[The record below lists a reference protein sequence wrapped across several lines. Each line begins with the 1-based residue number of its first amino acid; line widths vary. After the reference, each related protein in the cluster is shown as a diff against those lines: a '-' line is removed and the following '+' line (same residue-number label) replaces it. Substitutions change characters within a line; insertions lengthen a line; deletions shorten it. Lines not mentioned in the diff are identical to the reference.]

1 MQQTQSVF
9 ALFPLLISMKE
20 QLQLFVLVTRGNR
33 WCKCKKTKALRVV
46 GLLRWI
52 PIEQFF
58 WTIHTTLFRLLTEHF
73 LFIYFLIYI
82 YILTPSDWTRCCF
95 EGRLVSGAT
104 GIFCLWNRQTME
116 QFTAVQLISK
126 AAHLFTRKAKRSRI
140 HSHHCQ
146 TQMPLFEFRAR
157 KGISANLSQ
166 IICLASR

>member
-1 MQQTQSVF
+1 MQQTQSLV

-20 QLQLFVLVTRGNR
+20 QLQLFVLVTRG
-33 WCKCKKTKALRVV
+33 KCKKLKPW
-46 GLLRWI
+46 GLWGYWDGSPLNSSFELYIQPCFAYWLSI
-52 PIEQFF
+52 FF
-58 WTIHTTLFRLLTEHF
+58 F
-73 LFIYFLIYI
+73 LIYFLIYI
-82 YILTPSDWTRCCF
+82 YILTPSDWTRRCF